1 MIPYSVFL
9 RSNPMNGSEAP
20 KAYGIAQ
27 VRETLT
33 TEDFISHVAKHNT
46 VFSKGTIK
54 GVLADVAACLREQ
67 ILNGNKIILD
77 GLGTIG
83 FTISCTGTETL
94 QQFTAA
100 NIKQV
105 NVIFT
110 PGQELTNLIDDA
122 TFEPVTSRLVQAA
135 ALKAVKSNQSSIDL
149 NNLKKD

>member
-1 MIPYSVFL
+1 MPPI
-9 RSNPMNGSEAP
+9 
-20 KAYGIAQ
+20 
-27 VRETLT
+27 T
-33 TEDFISHVAKHNT
+33 TSISRHC
-46 VFSKGTIK
+46 
-54 GVLADVAACLREQ
+54 D
-67 ILNGNKIILD
+67 GNKIILD